1 LRLEARAAATALVM
15 TSSSDLMTKILL
27 LIALGALGMG
37 LWQLA
42 APAELGALYWLVA
55 GGLSLKAASD
65 REHFLASR

>member
-1 LRLEARAAATALVM
+1 MATSPVM
-15 TSSSDLMTKILL
+15 TSSSDVMTKILL
-27 LIALGALGMG
+27 LVAVSALGIG

-42 APAELGALYWLVA
+42 APGELRALYWLVA

>member
-1 LRLEARAAATALVM
+1 MATAPMM

-27 LIALGALGMG
+27 LIAAGALGIG

-42 APAELGALYWLVA
+42 APGEVRALYWLVA

-65 REHFLASR
+65 REHWLASR